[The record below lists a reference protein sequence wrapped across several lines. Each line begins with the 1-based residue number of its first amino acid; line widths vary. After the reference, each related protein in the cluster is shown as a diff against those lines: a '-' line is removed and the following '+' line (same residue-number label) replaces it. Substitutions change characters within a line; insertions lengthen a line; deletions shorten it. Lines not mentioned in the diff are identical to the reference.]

1 MSAGTMVRP
10 TQGRWRLHVP
20 VVRFL
25 KLITPQEGWLALL
38 LLLASL
44 LVVVWTI
51 NAARWVEAPSL
62 SGVVVVG
69 ALAGMLVAKLR
80 GPGIAWHLLALLVGA
95 TLVYWSTAAL
105 ADSEG
110 WLDRFRELNT
120 RLELWWLT
128 ARGEGIGIDTLP
140 FAFGLGAMGWVLSYF
155 SAWAAFRL
163 HNLWLSVL
171 PGGLAL
177 TSAMSYLPDDFA
189 PRLVLYLFVTMVF
202 AVRMTVL
209 QREREWTRTGLTFA
223 PGQGLGVLQ
232 DALLLLVPLFLLVS
246 LLPIRTT
253 ALDVVKDA
261 WNDIRAPVQDAEG
274 GFGRLFAGLPS
285 RRPHAFRSFGAFLPF
300 QGTISLEDEPLFQVR
315 THRELYWRARVYPV
329 YTPQGWIQGDVE
341 EADLQDAF
349 LLGQPRQDRRTVE
362 VDYTITLV
370 YTPSALPVSTLPLD
384 GDLALEA
391 GAPLPFRT
399 WLYLDPAVRDD
410 PGASPDLRE
419 AWDPRRRAQALA
431 RIDGEYVPRRGGDLS
446 ETLLQLLPEDILV
459 THVLVQRSD
468 DTSQEVVEVRSE
480 ADVDNA
486 EALRNAV
493 GQGTLVALHVTRE
506 RVSPP
511 DILYVRSEG
520 ELDRGASYTVVS
532 QASAATPQ
540 ELRSAATNYP
550 GWVTDRYLQ
559 LPDSRAMDRVRDLAT
574 ALTRD
579 RTTPYDKARSI
590 QAFLQAMPYTQTIPT
605 PPFDADGVDYFLFTL
620 RRGYSDYFGSAMAV
634 MLRTIGI
641 PSRLVAGYAPGDWVQ
656 EQEVY
661 IVRDLH
667 SHAWT
672 EAYFPG
678 YGWVE
683 FEPTPGYASAL
694 AGEEGPLPLV
704 EGRLGSELGQEDL
717 EDLLEDADLFGTE
730 EELSQ
735 PQGLAITD
743 TFGDPLS
750 SQTIIIVASSL
761 GGLALLWYLY
771 HLLLVWVSMP
781 FGPFDRMC
789 RLGGLAGIGPVATQ
803 TPQEYVGELARRF
816 PSVEQ
821 EVALL
826 GRQYSRAR
834 YGHKELEEDES
845 EQLLRAWRRARRQLL
860 LRVFVRTRPSVAPSE
875 GATDSLD
882 SPGR

>member
-315 THRELYWRARVYPV
+315 THRELYWRARV
-329 YTPQGWIQGDVE
+329 
-341 EADLQDAF
+341 
-349 LLGQPRQDRRTVE
+349 
-362 VDYTITLV
+362 
-370 YTPSALPVSTLPLD
+370 
-384 GDLALEA
+384 
-391 GAPLPFRT
+391 
-399 WLYLDPAVRDD
+399 
-410 PGASPDLRE
+410 
-419 AWDPRRRAQALA
+419 
-431 RIDGEYVPRRGGDLS
+431 
-446 ETLLQLLPEDILV
+446 
-459 THVLVQRSD
+459 
-468 DTSQEVVEVRSE
+468 
-480 ADVDNA
+480 
-486 EALRNAV
+486 
-493 GQGTLVALHVTRE
+493 
-506 RVSPP
+506 
-511 DILYVRSEG
+511 
-520 ELDRGASYTVVS
+520 
-532 QASAATPQ
+532 
-540 ELRSAATNYP
+540 
-550 GWVTDRYLQ
+550 
-559 LPDSRAMDRVRDLAT
+559 
-574 ALTRD
+574 
-579 RTTPYDKARSI
+579 
-590 QAFLQAMPYTQTIPT
+590 
-605 PPFDADGVDYFLFTL
+605 
-620 RRGYSDYFGSAMAV
+620 
-634 MLRTIGI
+634 
-641 PSRLVAGYAPGDWVQ
+641 
-656 EQEVY
+656 
-661 IVRDLH
+661 
-667 SHAWT
+667 
-672 EAYFPG
+672 
-678 YGWVE
+678 
-683 FEPTPGYASAL
+683 
-694 AGEEGPLPLV
+694 
-704 EGRLGSELGQEDL
+704 
-717 EDLLEDADLFGTE
+717 
-730 EELSQ
+730 
-735 PQGLAITD
+735 
-743 TFGDPLS
+743 
-750 SQTIIIVASSL
+750 
-761 GGLALLWYLY
+761 
-771 HLLLVWVSMP
+771 
-781 FGPFDRMC
+781 
-789 RLGGLAGIGPVATQ
+789 
-803 TPQEYVGELARRF
+803 
-816 PSVEQ
+816 
-821 EVALL
+821 
-826 GRQYSRAR
+826 
-834 YGHKELEEDES
+834 
-845 EQLLRAWRRARRQLL
+845 
-860 LRVFVRTRPSVAPSE
+860 
-875 GATDSLD
+875 
-882 SPGR
+882 

>member
-1 MSAGTMVRP
+1 M
-10 TQGRWRLHVP
+10 P
-20 VVRFL
+20 VVRL
-25 KLITPQEGWLALL
+25 LRLVTPQEGWLALL

-44 LVVVWTI
+44 LVVVWTV

-62 SGVVVVG
+62 AGVVVVG
-69 ALAGMLVAKLR
+69 ALAGMVVAKLR
-80 GPGIAWHLLALLVGA
+80 GPSIAWHLLALLGGA
-95 TLVYWSTAAL
+95 ALVYWSTAAL

-120 RLELWWLT
+120 RLELWWHT

-140 FAFGLGAMGWVLSYF
+140 FAFGLGALGWVLSYF

-171 PGGLAL
+171 PGALAL

-209 QREREWTRTGLTFA
+209 QREREWTRSGLTFA

-246 LLPIRTT
+246 FLPIRTS

-300 QGTISLEDEPLFQVR
+300 QGTISLEDEPLFQAR
-315 THRELYWRARVYPV
+315 TDKELYWRARVYPI

-341 EADLQDAF
+341 EGDLQDAF

-391 GAPLPFRT
+391 GAPPPFRT

-410 PGASPDLRE
+410 SGASPDLRA
-419 AWDPRRRAQALA
+419 AWDPRQRAQALA
-431 RIDGEYVPRRGGDLS
+431 RIDGEYVPRGGGDLS

-459 THVLVQRSD
+459 THVLVQQSD
-468 DTSQEVVEVRSE
+468 DESQEIVEVRSE
-480 ADVDNA
+480 ADYP
-486 EALRNAV
+486 EALRFAV
-493 GQGTLVALHVTRE
+493 GQGSLVALHVTRK

-511 DILYVRSEG
+511 DILYVRSAG
-520 ELDRGASYTVVS
+520 ELDRGESYTVVS

-540 ELRSAATNYP
+540 ELRAAGTSYP

-559 LPDSRAMDRVRDLAT
+559 LPESRAMDRVSDLAT

-579 RTTPYDKARSI
+579 RSTPYDKARSI
-590 QAFLQAMPYTQTIPT
+590 QAFLQSMPYTQTIPT
-605 PPFDADGVDYFLFTL
+605 PPFDADGVDFFLFTL

-634 MLRTIGI
+634 MLRTVGI

-694 AGEEGPLPLV
+694 AGEERPQSLE
-704 EGRLGSELGQEDL
+704 EGTLGGQLGQEDL
-717 EDLLEDADLFGTE
+717 ELLEDADLFGTE

-735 PQGLAITD
+735 PQGLAIAE

-750 SQTIIIVASSL
+750 SQTIIVAASSL
-761 GGLALLWYLY
+761 AGLAVLWYLY
-771 HLLLVWVSMP
+771 HLLLVWVSLP

-789 RLGGLAGIGPVATQ
+789 RLGVLAGIGPAAAQ
-803 TPQEYVGELARRF
+803 TPQEYVAELARRF

-860 LRVFVRTRPSVAPSE
+860 FRVFVRTRPSPAAPLEEAS
-875 GATDSLD
+875 GTPD

>member
-1 MSAGTMVRP
+1 MVRTP
-10 TQGRWRLHVP
+10 QGRWRLHAP
-20 VVRFL
+20 IFRLF
-25 KLITPQEGWLALL
+25 KLVTPQEGWLALF

-62 SGVVVVG
+62 ASVVVVG

-80 GPGIAWHLLALLVGA
+80 GPWVAWHLLATLGGA
-95 TLVYWSTAAL
+95 ALVYWSTAAL

-110 WLDRFRELNT
+110 WIDRFRELNT
-120 RLELWWLT
+120 RLEFWWHT

-140 FAFGLGAMGWVLSYF
+140 FAFGLGVMGWVLAYF

-209 QREREWTRTGLTFA
+209 QREREWRRSGLTFA
-223 PGQGLGVLQ
+223 PGQGLGVMQ

-246 LLPIRTT
+246 LLPIRTD
-253 ALDVVKDA
+253 ALEVVKDT
-261 WNDIRAPVQDAEG
+261 WNSIRAPVQDAEG

-315 THRELYWRARVYPV
+315 TDRELYWRARVYPI

-341 EADLQDAF
+341 EADLQDAL
-349 LLGQPRQDRRTVE
+349 LLGEPRRDRRTVE
-362 VDYTITLV
+362 VDYTVTLV
-370 YTPSALPVSTLPLD
+370 YTPSALPVSTLPLE
-384 GDLALEA
+384 GDLSLEA
-391 GAPLPFRT
+391 GAPPPFRT
-399 WLYLDPAVRDD
+399 WLYMDPAVRDD
-410 PGASPDLRE
+410 PGASADLRN
-419 AWDPRRRAQALA
+419 AWDPRRRAQAFA
-431 RIDGEYVPRRGGDLS
+431 RIDGEYIPRGGGDLS
-446 ETLLQLLPEDILV
+446 EALVQLLPDDVVV
-459 THVLVQRSD
+459 THVLVQRAEE
-468 DTSQEVVEVRSE
+468 TSQDIVEVRSD
-480 ADVDNA
+480 ADYLT
-486 EALRNAV
+486 ALQDAA
-493 GQGTLVALHVTRE
+493 GTGRLVAIHVERE
-506 RVSPP
+506 RVTPP
-511 DILYVRSEG
+511 DILYVRSTG
-520 ELDRGASYTVVS
+520 ELDRGESYTVVS
-532 QASAATPQ
+532 QTSAATPQ
-540 ELRSAATNYP
+540 ELRRAGSNYP

-559 LPDSRAMDRVRDLAT
+559 LPESRAMDRVRDLST

-579 RTTPYDKARSI
+579 MTTPYDKARAL

-605 PPFDADGVDYFLFTL
+605 PPFDADGVDFFLFTL

-694 AGEEGPLPLV
+694 AGEDGPLPLE
-704 EGRLGSELGQEDL
+704 EGGLGGPLGQEDL
-717 EDLLEDADLFGTE
+717 QEILEEGDLFGTE

-743 TFGDPLS
+743 TFADPFN

-761 GGLALLWYLY
+761 GGVALLWYLY
-771 HLLLVWVSMP
+771 HLLLVWVSLP

-789 RLGGLAGIGPVATQ
+789 RLGSLAGVGPAATQ
-803 TPQEYVGELARRF
+803 TPQEYTGRLAERF
-816 PSVEQ
+816 PGMEQ

-834 YGHKELEEDES
+834 YGRKELEEDER

-860 LRVFVRTRPSVAPSE
+860 FRVFVRTRPQAAPPPEETVDNS
-875 GATDSLD
+875 D

>member
-1 MSAGTMVRP
+1 M
-10 TQGRWRLHVP
+10 
-20 VVRFL
+20 
-25 KLITPQEGWLALL
+25 
-38 LLLASL
+38 
-44 LVVVWTI
+44 
-51 NAARWVEAPSL
+51 
-62 SGVVVVG
+62 
-69 ALAGMLVAKLR
+69 
-80 GPGIAWHLLALLVGA
+80 
-95 TLVYWSTAAL
+95 
-105 ADSEG
+105 
-110 WLDRFRELNT
+110 
-120 RLELWWLT
+120 
-128 ARGEGIGIDTLP
+128 
-140 FAFGLGAMGWVLSYF
+140 
-155 SAWAAFRL
+155 
-163 HNLWLSVL
+163 
-171 PGGLAL
+171 
-177 TSAMSYLPDDFA
+177 
-189 PRLVLYLFVTMVF
+189 
-202 AVRMTVL
+202 
-209 QREREWTRTGLTFA
+209 
-223 PGQGLGVLQ
+223 
-232 DALLLLVPLFLLVS
+232 
-246 LLPIRTT
+246 
-253 ALDVVKDA
+253 
-261 WNDIRAPVQDAEG
+261 
-274 GFGRLFAGLPS
+274 
-285 RRPHAFRSFGAFLPF
+285 
-300 QGTISLEDEPLFQVR
+300 
-315 THRELYWRARVYPV
+315 
-329 YTPQGWIQGDVE
+329 
-341 EADLQDAF
+341 
-349 LLGQPRQDRRTVE
+349 
-362 VDYTITLV
+362 DYTITLV

-735 PQGLAITD
+735 PQGLAITE

-750 SQTIIIVASSL
+750 SQSIIIVASSL

-771 HLLLVWVSMP
+771 HLLLVWVSVP

>member
-1 MSAGTMVRP
+1 MSAGAMVRTAP
-10 TQGRWRLHVP
+10 GRWRLHAP
-20 VVRFL
+20 IVRL
-25 KLITPQEGWLALL
+25 LRMVTPQEGWLALL

-69 ALAGMLVAKLR
+69 ALAGMLVAKRR
-80 GPGIAWHLLALLVGA
+80 GHALVWHLLATLAGA
-95 TLVYWSTAAL
+95 ALVYWSTAAL

-120 RLELWWLT
+120 RLELWWHT

-140 FAFGLGAMGWVLSYF
+140 FAFGLGVLGWVLAYF

-209 QREREWTRTGLTFA
+209 QREREWTRSGLPFA

-246 LLPIRTT
+246 LLPIRTS

-315 THRELYWRARVYPV
+315 TAKELYWRARVYPV

-341 EADLQDAF
+341 EADLQDAL
-349 LLGQPRQDRRTVE
+349 LLGEPRQDRRTVE
-362 VDYTITLV
+362 VDYTVTLV
-370 YTPSALPVSTLPLD
+370 YTPSALPISTLPLE

-391 GAPLPFRT
+391 GAPPPFRT

-410 PGASPDLRE
+410 PVASPDVRN

-431 RIDGEYVPRRGGDLS
+431 RIDGEYVPRGGGDLS
-446 ETLLQLLPEDILV
+446 ETLLQLLPEDIRV
-459 THVLVQRSD
+459 THVLVRRSD
-468 DTSQEVVEVRSE
+468 DTSQEVVEVRSD
-480 ADVDNA
+480 ADYLQ
-486 EALRNAV
+486 ALRDAV
-493 GQGTLVALHVTRE
+493 RQGGLLAIHVTRE
-506 RVSPP
+506 RVTPP
-511 DILYVRSEG
+511 DILYVRSEQ
-520 ELDRGASYTVVS
+520 ELERGKSYTMVS
-532 QASAATPQ
+532 QASAASPQ
-540 ELRSAATNYP
+540 ELRRAGSSYP

-559 LPDSRAMDRVRDLAT
+559 LPQSRAMDRVRDLAT

-579 RTTPYDKARSI
+579 RPTPYDKARSI
-590 QAFLQAMPYTQTIPT
+590 QSFLQAMPYTQTIPT
-605 PPFDADGVDYFLFTL
+605 PPFDADGVDFFLFTL
-620 RRGYSDYFGSAMAV
+620 RRGYSDYFGSAMSV
-634 MLRTIGI
+634 MLRSIGI
-641 PSRLVAGYAPGDWVQ
+641 PSRLVAGYAPGDWVP

-661 IVRDLH
+661 VVRDLH

-672 EAYFPG
+672 EVYFPG

-683 FEPTPGYASAL
+683 FEPTPGYAGAL
-694 AGEEGPLPLV
+694 AGEDRPLPV
-704 EGRLGSELGQEDL
+704 EEGALGGPLGQEDL
-717 EDLLEDADLFGTE
+717 ELLDDADLFGTE

-735 PQGLAITD
+735 PQGRAITD

-771 HLLLVWVSMP
+771 HLLLVWVSLP

-789 RLGGLAGIGPVATQ
+789 RLGVLAGIGPAATQ
-803 TPQEYVGELARRF
+803 TPQEYVSELARRF
-816 PSVEQ
+816 PNVEQ
-821 EVALL
+821 DVALL

-834 YGHKELEEDES
+834 YGHKELEEEER
-845 EQLLRAWRRARRQLL
+845 EQLLRAWRKARRQLL
-860 LRVFVRTRPSVAPSE
+860 FRVFVRTRPPAAPRPEEASD
-875 GATDSLD
+875 APD